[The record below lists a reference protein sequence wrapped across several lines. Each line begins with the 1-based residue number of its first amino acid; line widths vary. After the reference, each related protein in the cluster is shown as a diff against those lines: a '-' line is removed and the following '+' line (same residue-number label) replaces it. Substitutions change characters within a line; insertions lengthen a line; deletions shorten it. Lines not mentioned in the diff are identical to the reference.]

1 MERPVV
7 AWVNGGFM
15 VLVKL
20 VIQVLKCVDER
31 LS

>member
-7 AWVNGGFM
+7 ARVNGGFM